1 MSRKNRTNGVAYFQL
16 LCILIRMTSITAGVL
31 GASGYAGAELLRL
44 LARHPSLRVTWAAGD
59 SSASEPVASRY
70 PGLGH
75 AYGDLAFCTVDEGL
89 SKGAEVLFAA
99 LPHGRAAAIAERL
112 GAAAGLVV
120 DLSADFRLHDP
131 AAYPTWYG
139 TPHPHPEELG
149 AWPYGLPELHR
160 DELRGARRVA
170 VPGCYPT
177 AALLAL
183 APLLAAGLVEPDGI
197 VVDAKSGLSG
207 AGRSLSDT
215 YLYVQAN
222 ENVTPY
228 GVRRRAVRR
237 PAAGRRLAGD
247 QGGRRQQPR
256 PGRRGRPRRSQGG
269 RRKRHRQPRQGGR
282 RTGAAVRQLGPRPA
296 RDGRPRARPPGPVTV
311 DRGLGVS
318 AAAGF
323 SAAGVACGVKP
334 AGELD
339 LAVVVGPPGT
349 VAAGAFTTNVVVAA
363 PVVWSRARLAAS
375 PAARVVVVN
384 SGNANACTGPAG
396 HRAVRAT
403 AERAA
408 AALGC
413 PPEQV
418 LVCSTGV
425 IGVPLDAELVGDGVA
440 KAAANLGR
448 RGGRDAAEAIR
459 TTDTVAKQAGTVLP
473 GGVTVGGMAKGAAM
487 LAPALATAH
496 ATMLAVLTTDALAD
510 PAALCAGLAAA
521 VEESFNRITVDGAQS
536 TNDTVLL
543 LASS

>member
-149 AWPYGLPELHR
+149 TWPYGLPELHR

-197 VVDAKSGLSG
+197 VVDAKSGVSG
-207 AGRSLSDT
+207 AGRSLRDE
-215 YLYVQAN
+215 YLFVQAN

-228 GVRRRAVRR
+228 GVGRHRHTPEIEQELGR
-237 PAAGRRLAGD
+237 AAGRPLTVTFTPHLVPMSRGLLATCYATPAPGVGD
-247 QGGRRQQPR
+247 EELTTCYAEAYHDEPFIDLVG
-256 PGRRGRPRRSQGG
+256 PGTPASWPATRAVATTNRRS
-269 RRKRHRQPRQGGR
+269 
-282 RTGAAVRQLGPRPA
+282 
-296 RDGRPRARPPGPVTV
+296 
-311 DRGLGVS
+311 
-318 AAAGF
+318 
-323 SAAGVACGVKP
+323 
-334 AGELD
+334 
-339 LAVVVGPPGT
+339 
-349 VAAGAFTTNVVVAA
+349 
-363 PVVWSRARLAAS
+363 
-375 PAARVVVVN
+375 
-384 SGNANACTGPAG
+384 
-396 HRAVRAT
+396 
-403 AERAA
+403 
-408 AALGC
+408 
-413 PPEQV
+413 
-418 LVCSTGV
+418 
-425 IGVPLDAELVGDGVA
+425 
-440 KAAANLGR
+440 
-448 RGGRDAAEAIR
+448 
-459 TTDTVAKQAGTVLP
+459 
-473 GGVTVGGMAKGAAM
+473 
-487 LAPALATAH
+487 
-496 ATMLAVLTTDALAD
+496 
-510 PAALCAGLAAA
+510 
-521 VEESFNRITVDGAQS
+521 EEHT
-536 TNDTVLL
+536 
-543 LASS
+543 

>member
-1 MSRKNRTNGVAYFQL
+1 
-16 LCILIRMTSITAGVL
+16 MTSITAGVL

-149 AWPYGLPELHR
+149 TWPYGLPELHR

-228 GVRRRAVRR
+228 GVGRHRHTPEIEQELGR
-237 PAAGRRLAGD
+237 AAGRPL
-247 QGGRRQQPR
+247 
-256 PGRRGRPRRSQGG
+256 
-269 RRKRHRQPRQGGR
+269 
-282 RTGAAVRQLGPRPA
+282 T
-296 RDGRPRARPPGPVTV
+296 VTFTPHLV
-311 DRGLGVS
+311 PMSRGL
-318 AAAGF
+318 
-323 SAAGVACGVKP
+323 
-334 AGELD
+334 
-339 LAVVVGPPGT
+339 LAT
-349 VAAGAFTTNVVVAA
+349 CYATLAAGAGAEE
-363 PVVWSRARLAAS
+363 LA
-375 PAARVVVVN
+375 
-384 SGNANACTGPAG
+384 
-396 HRAVRAT
+396 
-403 AERAA
+403 
-408 AALGC
+408 
-413 PPEQV
+413 
-418 LVCSTGV
+418 
-425 IGVPLDAELVGDGVA
+425 
-440 KAAANLGR
+440 
-448 RGGRDAAEAIR
+448 
-459 TTDTVAKQAGTVLP
+459 
-473 GGVTVGGMAKGAAM
+473 
-487 LAPALATAH
+487 
-496 ATMLAVLTTDALAD
+496 
-510 PAALCAGLAAA
+510 AGLAAA
-521 VEESFNRITVDGAQS
+521 FAAEPFVDLLPAGTWPATRAVVASNRAQVAAAVLGGRRVVAASAIDNLVKGAAGQALQCA
-536 TNDTVLL
+536 N
-543 LASS
+543 LALGLPETAGLELVPPGP